1 MDELKKLFNRL
12 QTDSKSVL
20 FTQDQLNDKLLKKLN
35 NSKYKKDK
43 EFVNRFNLLVDKKT
57 GFKNNVYSVPI
68 KAEYVKKKR

>member
-57 GFKNNVYSVPI
+57 DFKNNVYSVPI